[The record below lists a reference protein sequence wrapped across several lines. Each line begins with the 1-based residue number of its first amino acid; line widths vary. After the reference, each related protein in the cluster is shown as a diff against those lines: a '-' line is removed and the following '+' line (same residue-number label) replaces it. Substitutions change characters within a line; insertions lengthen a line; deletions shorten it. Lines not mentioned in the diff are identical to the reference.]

1 MCGIIG
7 VLNQTFQPPI
17 EENILRTM
25 LEMIRHRGPDG
36 FGIYR
41 DARIGMGNARLSI
54 IDLSGGDQPIGNE
67 DGTLWIVYNGEI
79 FNYKELRPALEARGH
94 CFTTSSD
101 TEVILH
107 LYEDEGPAC

>member
-7 VLNQTFQPPI
+7 ALNLTSQAPVAADT
-17 EENILRTM
+17 LRQM
-25 LEMIRHRGPDG
+25 LAMLRHRGPDG
-36 FGIYR
+36 FGYCR
-41 DARIGMGNARLSI
+41 FGPAGMGNARLSI
-54 IDLSGGDQPIGNE
+54 IDLATGDQPIGNE
-67 DGTLWIVYNGEI
+67 DGTLWIVFNGEI